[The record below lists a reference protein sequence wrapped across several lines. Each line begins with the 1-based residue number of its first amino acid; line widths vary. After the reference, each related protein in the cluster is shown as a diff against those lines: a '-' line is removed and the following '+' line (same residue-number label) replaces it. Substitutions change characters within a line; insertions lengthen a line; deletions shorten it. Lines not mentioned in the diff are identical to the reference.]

1 MTTPY
6 PHFIFKR
13 IHTESKKNLTK
24 ILLKGGNIFIKRK
37 RSQRKKGEKMEFCQP
52 MRQKKN
58 ISNQSSCI
66 LLPFF
71 KIIPFASLLV
81 SNCNNKKERVI
92 HNHSM
97 LFHQTWYFT
106 FWYPE
111 REYINIFLHK
121 IRVIFFQNGVP
132 EQIQNPE
139 KLLNFRSKQCPFW
152 GENTLGEKGHF
163 PDFPSCSQL

>member
-1 MTTPY
+1 VTTPY

-97 LFHQTWYFT
+97 LFHQT
-106 FWYPE
+106 
-111 REYINIFLHK
+111 
-121 IRVIFFQNGVP
+121 
-132 EQIQNPE
+132 
-139 KLLNFRSKQCPFW
+139 
-152 GENTLGEKGHF
+152 
-163 PDFPSCSQL
+163 

>member
-1 MTTPY
+1 MWQFY
-6 PHFIFKR
+6 PNFIFKR
-13 IHTESKKNLTK
+13 IHTESKQQQQKTTK

-37 RSQRKKGEKMEFCQP
+37 GAREKKRREDGVLLPYET
-52 MRQKKN
+52 KKK

-121 IRVIFFQNGVP
+121 ISMPWFFFENCVP
-132 EQIQNPE
+132 ESH
-139 KLLNFRSKQCPFW
+139 R
-152 GENTLGEKGHF
+152 
-163 PDFPSCSQL
+163 

>member
-1 MTTPY
+1 VTTPY

-52 MRQKKN
+52 MRQKKYFK
-58 ISNQSSCI
+58 
-66 LLPFF
+66 PVFMYTTTFFF

-97 LFHQTWYFT
+97 LFHQT
-106 FWYPE
+106 
-111 REYINIFLHK
+111 
-121 IRVIFFQNGVP
+121 
-132 EQIQNPE
+132 
-139 KLLNFRSKQCPFW
+139 
-152 GENTLGEKGHF
+152 
-163 PDFPSCSQL
+163 